1 MAKEKLQRK
10 SLLRQALKL
19 RDNPPFGEVK
29 ALMALAR
36 EYQAETNDYVVRG
49 GRGERVQLL
58 DEDAFFRF
66 LSETVQMPLDS
77 FEAIERALQA
87 QTRAENIAATG
98 DSKSSAVA
106 PFAKTLLLRRTE
118 ELPILYR
125 EQDLDQL
132 AEIHRVVAV
141 ENAESFLD
149 FETLD
154 RHFDTRAFVYL
165 GGQPNALTRDFLA
178 SKEVLFF
185 IDWDIV
191 SLNFYDDF
199 SCESKSLFVPK
210 NFDGLLKRYGNG
222 ALFLKQ
228 RYALR
233 ESYSPETVPIID
245 KLKAQAK
252 VLEQEIWHDPSA
264 AH

>member
-1 MAKEKLQRK
+1 MKKTT
-10 SLLRQALKL
+10 LLKQALKL
-19 RDNPPFGEVK
+19 RDNPTFGSVK
-29 ALMALAR
+29 SLMSLAR
-36 EYQAETNDYVVRG
+36 EYQAETNDYFVCG

-58 DEDAFFRF
+58 DETAFFRF
-66 LSETVQMPLDS
+66 LSETVQMSLES
-77 FEAIERALQA
+77 FEAIERALEA
-87 QTRAENIAATG
+87 QSRAENIAATG

-106 PFAKTLLLRRTE
+106 PFAKTLLLRRVG
-118 ELPILYR
+118 ELPALYR
-125 EQDLDQL
+125 EPDLKRL
-132 AEIHRVVAV
+132 ADIRRVVAV

-154 RHFDTRAFVYL
+154 RYFKPQAFVYL
-165 GGQPNALTRDFLA
+165 GGQPNGLTREFL
-178 SKEVLFF
+178 SSREVLFF

-199 SCESKSLFVPK
+199 ACEAKSLYVPE
-210 NFDGLLKRYGNG
+210 NFDRLLERYGNG
-222 ALFLKQ
+222 PLFLKQ

-233 ESYSPETVPIID
+233 ESYSPETAPIAR
-245 KLKAQAK
+245 KLEARAK

>member
-1 MAKEKLQRK
+1 MKKTT
-10 SLLRQALKL
+10 LLKQALKL

-29 ALMALAR
+29 GLMAMAR
-36 EYQAETNDYVVRG
+36 EYQAETNDYFVRG
-49 GRGERVQLL
+49 GRGERVRLL
-58 DEDAFFRF
+58 DEAAFFRF
-66 LSETVQMPLDS
+66 LSETVQMPVDS
-77 FEAIERALQA
+77 FTAIERALGA
-87 QTRAENIAATG
+87 ESRAENIAATG

-106 PFAKTLLLRRTE
+106 PFAKTLLLRRAGESPVLYRDE
-118 ELPILYR
+118 ELGR
-125 EQDLDQL
+125 LDD
-132 AEIHRVVAV
+132 IRRVVAV

-154 RHFDTRAFVYL
+154 RHFQPQAFVYL
-165 GGQPNALTRDFLA
+165 GGQPNALTRTFL
-178 SKEVLFF
+178 SSREVLFF

-199 SCESKSLFVPK
+199 ACKSKSLFIPE
-210 NFDGLLKRYGNG
+210 NFDRLLERYGNE

-233 ESYSPETVPIID
+233 ESYSPETGPIIE
-245 KLKAQAK
+245 KLEAYAK

>member
-19 RDNPPFGEVK
+19 RDTPPFGEVK
-29 ALMALAR
+29 GLMALVR
-36 EYQAETNDYVVRG
+36 EYQADTNEYFVRG
-49 GRGERVQLL
+49 GRGERVRLL
-58 DEDAFFRF
+58 NEKAFFRF
-66 LSETVQMPLDS
+66 LSETLGMSIDS
-77 FEAIERALQA
+77 FTAIEEALGA
-87 QTRAENIAATG
+87 ESRAENIAATG

-106 PFAKTLLLRRTE
+106 PFAKTLLLRRAGE
-118 ELPILYR
+118 SPMLHRDKELGR
-125 EQDLDQL
+125 LDDVR
-132 AEIHRVVAV
+132 RVVAV

-154 RHFDTRAFVYL
+154 RHFQSQAFVYL
-165 GGQPNALTRDFLA
+165 GGQPNALTREFL
-178 SKEVLFF
+178 SCREVLFF

-199 SCESKSLFVPK
+199 VCKSKSLFVPEH
-210 NFDGLLKRYGNG
+210 FDRLLECYGNE

-233 ESYSPETVPIID
+233 ESYTPETAPIVE
-245 KLKAQAK
+245 KLEACAK
-252 VLEQEIWHDPSA
+252 VLEQEIWHGPSA